1 MLARS
6 ISRVEDQTCSRIN
19 QKIQQEIEQR
29 IGYYRHHPEKRAER
43 LKQLDEEWDIE
54 RALET
59 GSSSLSLAGLALTLL
74 TGRKRYLILPL
85 AVQAFFLEHA
95 LQGWCPPLPIF
106 RRLGF
111 RTQSEIQQE
120 RAAIEEMQKQ

>member
-6 ISRVEDQTCSRIN
+6 ISRVEDQTCSKIN
-19 QKIQQEIEQR
+19 QKIQQDIEQSV
-29 IGYYRHHPEKRAER
+29 GYYRHHPEKRSDR
-43 LKQLDEEWDIE
+43 LRQLDEEWDIE

-59 GSSSLSLAGLALTLL
+59 ASSSLSLAGLALTIL
-74 TGRKRYLILPL
+74 TRKKRYLILPL
-85 AVQAFFLEHA
+85 TVQSFFLQHA
-95 LQGWCPPLPIF
+95 LQGWCPPLPLF
-106 RRLGF
+106 RKAGF